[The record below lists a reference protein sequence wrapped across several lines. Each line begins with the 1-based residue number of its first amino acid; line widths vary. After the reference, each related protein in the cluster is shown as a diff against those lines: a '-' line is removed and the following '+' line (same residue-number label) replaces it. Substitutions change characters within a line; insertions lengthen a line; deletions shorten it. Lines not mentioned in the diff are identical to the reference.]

1 MYIAVKLR
9 VHNFMLRLKTILI
22 PQKQIKFLYYLSC
35 LGRELLPGKY
45 LRNQLK
51 SKLSSISN
59 RETKYLLQRLN
70 YYNKLKES
78 NVLNLNLPKLKTYKM
93 PRKHKVYYFDFIE
106 YAKYFDKELGVN
118 VLELDVTHVP
128 EIPTIVKSRP
138 IGDNNENSVLLKL
151 NKIRHFNFVKYD
163 IPYSTKKDILIWRGN
178 VLQEH
183 RKKFFKMYFNHPMCD
198 IGDVNRNAANKD
210 FVKDKISINK
220 HLECKFI
227 LTIEG
232 NDVASNLKWVMSSN
246 SVAVS
251 PKPKFETWFMEGIL
265 IPDHHY
271 IAIRDD
277 FADLDEKLN
286 FYLKHPEKVQQI
298 IKNANEHVQQF
309 KNKYQEDL
317 LSLLVLEK
325 YFVQTGQMDPISQL
339 QASVK

>member
-1 MYIAVKLR
+1 M
-9 VHNFMLRLKTILI
+9 
-22 PQKQIKFLYYLSC
+22 
-35 LGRELLPGKY
+35 
-45 LRNQLK
+45 
-51 SKLSSISN
+51 
-59 RETKYLLQRLN
+59 
-70 YYNKLKES
+70 
-78 NVLNLNLPKLKTYKM
+78 
-93 PRKHKVYYFDFIE
+93 
-106 YAKYFDKELGVN
+106 VN

-138 IGDNNENSVLLKL
+138 IGDNNENSVLMKL

-163 IPYSTKKDILIWRGN
+163 IPYSAKKDILIWRGIAT
-178 VLQEH
+178 QEN
-183 RKKFFKMYFNHPMCD
+183 RIEFLKMYFNHPMCD
-198 IGDVNRNAANKD
+198 IGDVNKNAANKD

-251 PKPKFETWFMEGIL
+251 PKPKFETWFMEGRL

-277 FADLDEKLN
+277 FADLEEKLN

-309 KNKYQEDL
+309 KNKYREDL